1 MDSVTGLVVDG
12 NERYDYISYLK
23 GFNGLK
29 DVEFRNCEISSDD
42 LLFLSNQKEYD
53 RVAFINCS
61 FEDVRLIQNIN
72 TRSLSLTD
80 NKINNYEFVYN
91 MLSIERLTI
100 VGGIVDASNLS
111 SLNKIEYLRLSHSR
125 VDNIEMFSSNTLKY
139 LFIDNTNIQDIS
151 FIRNYPNLELLSLS
165 DNQEL
170 YNQEII
176 KEISKSIR
184 IIRDSVIEMEVI
196 QGE

>member
-1 MDSVTGLVVDG
+1 
-12 NERYDYISYLK
+12 
-23 GFNGLK
+23 
-29 DVEFRNCEISSDD
+29 
-42 LLFLSNQKEYD
+42 
-53 RVAFINCS
+53 
-61 FEDVRLIQNIN
+61 
-72 TRSLSLTD
+72 
-80 NKINNYEFVYN
+80 